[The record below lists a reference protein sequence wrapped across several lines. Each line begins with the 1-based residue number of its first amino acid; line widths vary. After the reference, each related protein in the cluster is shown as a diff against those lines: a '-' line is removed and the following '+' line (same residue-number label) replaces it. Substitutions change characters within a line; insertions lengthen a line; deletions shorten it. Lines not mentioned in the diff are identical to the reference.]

1 VLVIDVVVVGA
12 LIAAVV
18 IGASRGLVASLGT
31 IAGLVLGGF
40 LASWL
45 VPVLGPVLV
54 DLIPAS
60 TWRSVIS
67 AAIAVGLVVGC
78 AAIGSAIGSAIRR
91 GVDRAK
97 LSVLDRGLGAIAG
110 AAAAALVLLMV
121 GQSIVATGAPA
132 LAPAVASSRVLGWID
147 DLTPAPVD
155 SALAQV
161 RSLVIDEGLPT
172 LGDLLDVQA
181 TSTAPPVALDDP
193 ALQAAA
199 GSVARISGTAY
210 ACGVSLTGSGF
221 VVAPDLL
228 ATNAHVVAGVDT
240 PLVELPGREARE
252 GRVVYF
258 DPTDDIALVAVD
270 DLGAPA
276 LVLGDLAVGD
286 AAVVQGY
293 PHGGPFTSGG
303 ASVLSIGV
311 VDVPDIYD
319 AASSPREIYSLGADV
334 QPGNSGG
341 PLLTS
346 AGAAAGIVFARGED
360 GTARGYA
367 IAMSEL
373 EPALAATDD
382 DSAAVAT
389 GACAN

>member
-1 VLVIDVVVVGA
+1 MLVIDVVVVGA
-12 LIAAVV
+12 LIAAFVV
-18 IGASRGLVASLGT
+18 GAVRGLVASLGT

-40 LASWL
+40 LAAWL
-45 VPVLGPVLV
+45 VPLLGPLLV
-54 DLIPAS
+54 DLIPAP

-67 AAIAVGLVVGC
+67 AAVAVGLVVGC

-97 LSVLDRGLGAIAG
+97 LSLLDRGLGAIAG

-147 DLTPAPVD
+147 ALTPPPVD
-155 SALAQV
+155 AALAQV

-172 LGDLLDVQA
+172 LGELLDVQA

-210 ACGVSLTGSGF
+210 ACGVTVTGSGF
-221 VVAPDLL
+221 VVEPDLL

-258 DPTDDIALVAVD
+258 DPTDDIALVAVGE
-270 DLGAPA
+270 LEAPPLA
-276 LVLGDLAVGD
+276 LADLAVGD

-303 ASVLSIGV
+303 AAVLSVGV
-311 VDVPDIYD
+311 ALVPDIYD
-319 AASSPREIYSLGADV
+319 AATAPREIYALAADV

-341 PLLTS
+341 PLLT
-346 AGAAAGIVFARGED
+346 ATGAAAGVVFARGED
-360 GTARGYA
+360 GTGRGYA
-367 IAMSEL
+367 ITMSEL
-373 EPALAATDD
+373 EPALAATSG
-382 DSAAVAT
+382 DSATVGS
-389 GACAN
+389 GACTG